1 MLLIIINLSNH
12 YYKLLVGNFLLD
24 NGHRFCPI
32 YVTKQ
37 TSIAF
42 SQDVP
47 LIFTLF
53 INKRNVNQCFKGI
66 NLENNFRNFL

>member
-12 YYKLLVGNFLLD
+12 YYKLLVDNFLLD
-24 NGHRFCPI
+24 NGHRFCSI

-42 SQDVP
+42 SQEVP

-53 INKRNVNQCFKGI
+53 FNKINVNGCSKGI
-66 NLENNFRNFL
+66 DLENNFTNFL